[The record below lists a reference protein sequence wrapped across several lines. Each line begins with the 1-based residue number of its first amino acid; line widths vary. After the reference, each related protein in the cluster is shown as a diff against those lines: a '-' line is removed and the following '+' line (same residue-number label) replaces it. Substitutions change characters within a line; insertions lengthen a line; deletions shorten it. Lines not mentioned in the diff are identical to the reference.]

1 MENIFKIN
9 DNDRMLLNKFMDLTS
24 EKGLTWNNYIYGNK
38 GSITCKNGK
47 INFDIGRDYPAV
59 SPKDL
64 LNLLI

>member
-1 MENIFKIN
+1 MGNVFKIN
-9 DNDRMLLNKFMDLTS
+9 DNDRMLLSKFMDLTS

-38 GSITCKNGK
+38 ASVTCKNGK
-47 INFDIGRDYPAV
+47 IIFDIGRDYPAV